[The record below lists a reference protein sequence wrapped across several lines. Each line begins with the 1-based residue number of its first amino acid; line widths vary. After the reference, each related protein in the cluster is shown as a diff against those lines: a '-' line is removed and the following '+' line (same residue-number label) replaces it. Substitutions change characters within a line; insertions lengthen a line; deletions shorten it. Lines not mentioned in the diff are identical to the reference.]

1 MIRFVLAHVAKKPS
15 CHFFST
21 STFAGVCTILFAL
34 CELTLKSAIISR
46 IQTKWYFFIQCIDL
60 WQRIWEMLT
69 KRFVLNGEGSE
80 EMGMYYVKII
90 HRPRGFSKKSF

>member
-15 CHFFST
+15 CHFFNT

-34 CELTLKSAIISR
+34 CELTLKSAISR

-69 KRFVLNGEGSE
+69 KRFVLNSAKGQR
-80 EMGMYYVKII
+80 KWACTT
-90 HRPRGFSKKSF
+90 